1 MFKLLIFGG
10 TTEGRLLAEF
20 CAGKGIPAD
29 ISVATD
35 YGAELLPEG
44 VGVLS
49 GRLDSGGITELLRNG
64 GYSLVV
70 DATHPYAADA
80 TANIA
85 SACTMT
91 GTERLRL
98 CRGSSELSGICV
110 RTVSEAVELLRDCD
124 KTILSTLGSKSV
136 EKLSALPDRFDRVWL
151 RMLPADGIAERCERL
166 GFDTNKLILQK
177 GPFSV
182 EQNVQHIRLS
192 RAQIVLTKESGSV
205 GGYPEKAEAARSCGA
220 QLITLIR
227 PADSGFSCDEL
238 KQMIFLRWEENK

>member
-20 CAGKGIPAD
+20 CAGNGIPAD

-35 YGAELLPEG
+35 YGAELLPDG

-49 GRLDSGGITELLRNG
+49 GRLDSGGITSLLQSG

-80 TANIA
+80 TANIT
-85 SACTMT
+85 SACDAT
-91 GTERLRL
+91 GTDRLRL
-98 CRGSSELSGICV
+98 CRGSSELSGVCV
-110 RTVSEAVELLRDCD
+110 RSVTEAVELLKNCQG
-124 KTILSTLGSKSV
+124 TILSTLGSKSV
-136 EKLSALPDRFDRVWL
+136 GELSALPDRFRRVWL

-166 GFDTNKLILQK
+166 GFDTNKLILEK

-182 EQNVQHIRLS
+182 EQNIAHIR
-192 RAQIVLTKESGSV
+192 RCDARIVLTKESGAV
-205 GGYPEKAEAARSCGA
+205 GGYPEKAEAARVCGA
-220 QLITLIR
+220 QLITLLR

-238 KQMIFLRWEENK
+238 KQIIFQRWEENK